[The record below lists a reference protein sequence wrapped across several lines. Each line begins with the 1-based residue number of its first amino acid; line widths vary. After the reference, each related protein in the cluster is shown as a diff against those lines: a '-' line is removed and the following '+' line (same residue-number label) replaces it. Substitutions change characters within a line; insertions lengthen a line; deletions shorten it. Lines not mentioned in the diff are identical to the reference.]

1 VSQILRPFCGAARRS
16 VQIWSAPLMQ
26 LVCHA
31 NVFAALRDFEK
42 LCREGSAEWPM
53 AAARAG
59 AGLASLLEWSPS
71 PAKRGKGGNS
81 QGAVSLKSRRLKGAS
96 KCVDSNSSRTKI
108 DHSIMR
114 GTDLTMNA
122 LNLCKK
128 GATMKQPNDVFN
140 DLQQKMSEFLQN
152 SPAKDVEKNMKAMLA
167 QGFSKL
173 DLVTREEF
181 DTQTQVLVRTRARL
195 EELEKRV
202 AQLEQKL
209 GTPGSGSQSQ
219 D

>member
-1 VSQILRPFCGAARRS
+1 
-16 VQIWSAPLMQ
+16 
-26 LVCHA
+26 
-31 NVFAALRDFEK
+31 
-42 LCREGSAEWPM
+42 
-53 AAARAG
+53 
-59 AGLASLLEWSPS
+59 
-71 PAKRGKGGNS
+71 
-81 QGAVSLKSRRLKGAS
+81 
-96 KCVDSNSSRTKI
+96 
-108 DHSIMR
+108 
-114 GTDLTMNA
+114 
-122 LNLCKK
+122 
-128 GATMKQPNDVFN
+128 MKQPNDVFN
-140 DLQQKMSEFLQN
+140 DLQQKMSEFFQN

-209 GTPGSGSQSQ
+209 GASGSGSSQSQ

>member
-1 VSQILRPFCGAARRS
+1 
-16 VQIWSAPLMQ
+16 
-26 LVCHA
+26 
-31 NVFAALRDFEK
+31 
-42 LCREGSAEWPM
+42 
-53 AAARAG
+53 
-59 AGLASLLEWSPS
+59 
-71 PAKRGKGGNS
+71 
-81 QGAVSLKSRRLKGAS
+81 
-96 KCVDSNSSRTKI
+96 
-108 DHSIMR
+108 
-114 GTDLTMNA
+114 
-122 LNLCKK
+122 
-128 GATMKQPNDVFN
+128 MKQPNDVFN
-140 DLQQKMSEFLQN
+140 DLQQKMGEFFQN

-209 GTPGSGSQSQ
+209 AGGVESQ